1 MGPLFLGKI
10 DGSLTTICGASD
22 FHVRLKADQ
31 LREVIASV
39 GDVVDDQD
47 ADLLGFG
54 HDSPD

>member
-1 MGPLFLGKI
+1 MRPLFLREI
-10 DGSLTTICGASD
+10 NGSLTTVGGAGN
-22 FHVRLKADQ
+22 FHIRLKADQ

-47 ADLLGFG
+47 PYLLGFG

>member
-1 MGPLFLGKI
+1 MRPLFLGEI
-10 DGSLTTICGASD
+10 DRSLTTVGGAGD
-22 FHVRLKADQ
+22 FHIRLKADQ